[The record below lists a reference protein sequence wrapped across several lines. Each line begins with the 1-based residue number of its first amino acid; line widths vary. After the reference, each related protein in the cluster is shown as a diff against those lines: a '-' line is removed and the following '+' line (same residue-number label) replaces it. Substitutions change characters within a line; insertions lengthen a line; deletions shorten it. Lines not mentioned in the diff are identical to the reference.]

1 LRRAGAILFAL
12 GIVGAGVVLA
22 GCESTQDKAAKL
34 QAQGVANAASQ
45 VPLTISKPDKSIKV
59 LDSTL
64 LHDEN
69 GDAIVVTLKNES
81 KNTVVN
87 APILIDLIGAG
98 GKSLGKNDAPGIDL
112 TLNHVALMRPG
123 ETVEWVNDQL
133 TPVSTPKSAKITVG
147 PAPAPAPKG
156 ALPKIDVGPAEL
168 KTDPSGVEAS
178 GKIVN
183 RSKIDQVTLSLYVV
197 AHQGSKIV
205 AAGRGAIKNLKVN
218 KPTKYNLFFI
228 GDPKGG
234 KLTVTAPPS
243 TLQ

>member
-197 AHQGSKIV
+197 ARQGSKIV

-218 KPTKYNLFFI
+218 KPTTYNLFFI

>member
-1 LRRAGAILFAL
+1 MRKVGATLFAL

-34 QAQGVANAASQ
+34 QAAGRANAASQ
-45 VPLTISKPDKSIKV
+45 VPLTIPKPDKSIKV
-59 LDSTL
+59 LDTTL

-81 KNTVVN
+81 KKTVVN
-87 APILIDLIGAG
+87 APILVDLTGAG

-112 TLNHVALMRPG
+112 SLNHVPLMRPG
-123 ETVEWVNDQL
+123 ETVDWVNDQL
-133 TPVSTPKSAKITVG
+133 TPVAPPKSAKITLG
-147 PAPAPAPKG
+147 PPSAPAPKG
-156 ALPKIDVGPAEL
+156 ALPMIDVGAAKL

-178 GKIVN
+178 GKIAN

-197 AHQGSKIV
+197 ARQGSKIV

-218 KPTKYNLFFI
+218 KAVNYNLFFI
-228 GDPKGG
+228 GDPKGA